1 MAGVAENKWANEFE
15 LVIYYFEDMRLFSMV
30 KNGLYTHL

>member
-15 LVIYYFEDMRLFSMV
+15 SVIYYFKDMRLFYMV
-30 KNGLYTHL
+30 